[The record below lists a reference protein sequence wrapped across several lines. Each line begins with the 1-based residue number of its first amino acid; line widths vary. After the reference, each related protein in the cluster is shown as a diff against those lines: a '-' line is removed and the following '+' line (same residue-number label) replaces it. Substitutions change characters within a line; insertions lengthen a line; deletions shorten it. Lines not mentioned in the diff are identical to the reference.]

1 MEEKIKPADIEYDYD
16 ELKRLKSRLEKC
28 ELDLKMC
35 RKTKSFTEKLQ
46 TAGAMGSI
54 TGVFLTIVGF
64 VFAGIGISN
73 IHEASILLSETGANN
88 NFLLGSYLPIMLFF
102 ILSILS
108 FSMGFYMLYIN
119 IRGVEK

>member
-1 MEEKIKPADIEYDYD
+1 MEEKIKPADID

-28 ELDLKMC
+28 ELDLKTC
-35 RKTKSFTEKLQ
+35 RKNKSFTEKLQ

-54 TGVFLTIVGF
+54 TGAFLTIVGF

-108 FSMGFYMLYIN
+108 FSMGLYILYKWVK
-119 IRGVEK
+119 RLL